1 MTRSASH
8 RHAADHL
15 VPPGLRTRLETGRLE
30 LRAWLRALDELHLA
44 QDLPPELRDLM
55 ELDADL
61 AEALLVLDQ
70 PAGGFNWTAMTA
82 DTLASLAA
90 LPDAQRALLDTL
102 SPAARRRLTTH
113 VPTVRAALRPTDAYL
128 DIPGRDPRA

>member
-1 MTRSASH
+1 MTRSRSRRAT
-8 RHAADHL
+8 ADHL
-15 VPPGLRTRLETGRLE
+15 VAPGLRTRLEAGRLE

-44 QDLPPELRDLM
+44 QDLPPELHDLM

-70 PAGGFNWTAMTA
+70 PDGDFNWAAMTA

-90 LPDAQRALLDTL
+90 LPEAQAALLDLL
-102 SPAARRRLTTH
+102 SPAAGKRLSTH
-113 VPTVRAALRPTDAYL
+113 VPIVRAALRPSDAYL

>member
-1 MTRSASH
+1 MTRSPS
-8 RHAADHL
+8 RRPTADHL
-15 VPPGLRTRLETGRLE
+15 VPPGLRTRLEAARLE

-44 QDLPPELRDLM
+44 QELPPELYQLM

-70 PAGGFNWTAMTA
+70 PDGDFNWTAMTA

-90 LPDAQRALLDTL
+90 LPAAQAAVLDLLT
-102 SPAARRRLTTH
+102 PAARRRLTAH
-113 VPTVRAALRPTDAYL
+113 VPTVRAALRPGDAYL